1 MDTLTQVQS
10 IAYVD
15 GVRLRRALSAGIQH
29 VIARQDHL
37 NAINVFPVPDGD
49 TGTNIAFTLRTVL
62 SAMSENMHR
71 HAGHMLEVVAEAA
84 LDGARG
90 NSGAILAQFFQG
102 LSEKARMLPSLGP
115 AHFVDAVAH
124 AAASARG
131 ALTQPKEGTLLTV
144 QGDFAKALREH
155 LRSQPDTDIQ
165 ALLLHGLS
173 EAKRSLANT
182 PNQLEALKKAGV
194 VDAGAQGFVDLVQ
207 GIVDFL
213 EAGTLESLPA
223 DAPLAAAPHPREAE
237 MDSQFRFCT
246 ECMISGEAIDR
257 ARLSA
262 ELNAIG
268 GSLVVA
274 GGAQKVRVHVHLN
287 SPDALFRIGA
297 KYGKVS
303 GEKADDMWRQ
313 ARVAGKQLERP
324 AIVTDSGA
332 DIPEALRES
341 LDIHMVPVRVHFGE
355 HAYLD
360 KVSLKPTD
368 FYRLLQESP
377 LPPKTSQPPPGDF
390 RREFSFLASHYE
402 AVLYLGLTSK
412 ASGTFQAA
420 ASAAARTDDAAVT
433 VLDTRTVSCGQGL
446 LAMYAAECA
455 QAGMDAAA
463 IVRAV
468 EAMMGR
474 TRTWGMIPDLTSA
487 VRGGRVPKSKKL
499 LADLLHVTPLLAAFP
514 DGRIKSCGVLWGKS
528 GLTDK
533 FARYLARRADYGQRY
548 RILVGHCAAPAAAEA
563 LLDRLREF
571 IPAVESAHITEAGPA
586 LGSHAGPGAL
596 VVSLQAYTAPP
607 A

>member
-1 MDTLTQVQS
+1 MNAVTQTQS

-15 GVRLRRALSAGIQH
+15 GVRLRRALNAGIQH

-62 SAMSENMHR
+62 TAMSENMHR
-71 HAGHMLEVVAEAA
+71 HAGHMLEVVASAA

-102 LSEKARMLPSLGP
+102 LSEKARTLPSLSP
-115 AHFVDAVAH
+115 AHFVEAVVH

-144 QGDFAKALREH
+144 QTDFAKALREH
-155 LRSQPDTDIQ
+155 LRGQPDADIQ
-165 ALLLHGLS
+165 ALLLFGLAQ
-173 EAKRSLANT
+173 AKLSLANT
-182 PNQLEALKKAGV
+182 PNQLEALRKAGV

-213 EAGTLESLPA
+213 AAGSLESLPA
-223 DAPLAAAPHPREAE
+223 DAPLPAVPHPREAE

-257 ARLSA
+257 VRLSA

-274 GGAQKVRVHVHLN
+274 GGVQKVRIHIHLN
-287 SPDALFRIGA
+287 TPDALFRIGA
-297 KYGKVS
+297 RYGKVS

-332 DIPEALRES
+332 DIPENLREA

-360 KVSLKPTD
+360 KVSLKPAD
-368 FYRLLQESP
+368 FYRLLQESTEA
-377 LPPKTSQPPPGDF
+377 PKTSQPPPGDF

-412 ASGTFQAA
+412 VSGTFQAA
-420 ASAAARTDDAAVT
+420 VSAASRAEDVAAVT
-433 VLDTRTVSCGQGL
+433 VLDTLTVSCGQGL

-455 QAGMDAAA
+455 QAGMDAAD

-468 EAMMGR
+468 QAIMPR
-474 TRTWGMIPDLTSA
+474 TRTWGMIPDLSHA
-487 VRGGRVPKSKKL
+487 VRGGRVPKSKKM
-499 LADLLHVTPLLAAFP
+499 LADLLHVTPLLAALP
-514 DGRIKSCGVLWGKS
+514 DGRVKSCGALWGRAN
-528 GLTDK
+528 LPDK

-548 RILVGHCAAPAAAEA
+548 RLLVGHCAAPEAAET
-563 LLDRLREF
+563 LLARLREY
-571 IPAVESAHITEAGPA
+571 IPAVESAHLTEVGPA

-596 VVSLQAYTAPP
+596 VVGLQAYTLP